1 VEKFI
6 LVKNIRLK
14 DIKKE
19 DLAGTGAVMVIG
31 FFDGVHQGHQ
41 EIIKRCIKKAS
52 ETGGKS
58 IAMTFDQPPVNIL
71 KNGLHK
77 KLILTYEDKVNI
89 IAGMGTDL
97 VVTAKIEKDFLEMTP
112 EKFCRDILV
121 GLFDIKH
128 LFIGQGFRFG
138 KSAAGDTAFLRKY
151 LGSRDIIVSEVELV
165 HNQGEA
171 ISSTMIRK
179 YYSQGNIGRVRQ
191 LLGRDPFMKGEVV
204 KGAGRGR
211 KLGVPTVNI
220 DPDPRL
226 VLPEDGVYL
235 GKVIDLKGSS
245 LKMPAIINIGDNPT
259 FGDRQKRVE
268 SHILDFEGEMYGKII
283 RVDFLERLREEIKFD
298 TADDL
303 KKQIAKDIGR
313 ARYYFKL

>member
-1 VEKFI
+1 LI
-6 LVKNIRLK
+6 KNIRLK
-14 DIKKE
+14 DIKKK

-31 FFDGVHQGHQ
+31 SFDGVHRGHQ
-41 EIIKRCIKKAS
+41 EIIKRCIKKAA

-89 IAGMGTDL
+89 IEELGTDM
-97 VVTAKIEKDFLEMTP
+97 VVTAKIEKDFLELTP
-112 EKFCRDILV
+112 EKFCRDILM
-121 GLFDIKH
+121 GLFDIKY
-128 LFIGQGFRFG
+128 LFIGKGFRFG
-138 KSAAGDTAFLRKY
+138 KGAAGNTAFLRKY
-151 LGSRDIIVSEVELV
+151 LGGRGIIVSEVELV
-165 HNQGEA
+165 HSRGEA

-179 YYSQGNIGRVRQ
+179 YYSRGNIGRVRQ

-211 KLGVPTVNI
+211 KLGIPTVNI
-220 DPDPRL
+220 EPDSRL

-235 GKVIDLKGSS
+235 GKVIDLGSPS
-245 LKMPAIINIGDNPT
+245 QKMPAIVNIGDNPT
-259 FGDRQKRVE
+259 FGDQQKRVE
-268 SHILDFEGEMYGKII
+268 SHLLDFEGDMYGKII
-283 RVDFLERLREEIKFD
+283 RVDFLKRLREEIKFD
-298 TADDL
+298 TAGDL

-313 ARYYFKL
+313 ARHYFKL

>member
-1 VEKFI
+1 VERFV

-14 DIKKE
+14 DIRKE
-19 DLAGTGAVMVIG
+19 DLAGAGAVMVIG
-31 FFDGVHQGHQ
+31 FFDGVHRGHQ
-41 EIIKRCIKKAS
+41 EIIKRCIKKAD

-58 IAMTFDQPPVNIL
+58 VAMTFDQPPINIL
-71 KNGLHK
+71 KKGLHK

-89 IAGMGTDL
+89 IGELGTGM
-97 VVTAKIEKDFLEMTP
+97 VVTAKIEKDFLELSP
-112 EKFCRDILV
+112 EEFCRDILV

-128 LFIGQGFRFG
+128 LFIGEGFRFG
-138 KSAAGDTAFLRKY
+138 KGAVGDIAYLRKY
-151 LGSRDIIVSEVELV
+151 LGARDITVSEVELV
-165 HNQGEA
+165 HNLGEA

-211 KLGVPTVNI
+211 KLGIPTVNI
-220 DPDPRL
+220 EPDSRL

-235 GKVIDLKGSS
+235 GNVIDLGSS
-245 LKMPAIINIGDNPT
+245 TLKMPAIVNIGDNPT
-259 FGDRQKRVE
+259 FGDGQKRVE
-268 SHILDFEGEMYGKII
+268 SNILDFDGDMYGKII

-303 KKQIAKDIGR
+303 KKQIAKDIDK
-313 ARYYFKL
+313 ARHYFKL